1 MNALPVAK
9 PRRMTVGEFL
19 DWPGDG
25 TDTRYDLIAGEPV
38 AQAAPSRQHSEI
50 QASLTGLLFTA
61 LRDRPP
67 CRPLTEAGVFR
78 SRRHF
83 NYRTADLLVT
93 CRPPNALDPVEPRIV
108 FEILSPSNRRQ
119 TLANIGFYA
128 AFDSVQEIVTVDSE
142 RVEIL
147 VYRRETGP
155 DWSDTPA
162 AVLGPGD
169 RLVLHSIDVTLDL
182 ADIYRNVPF

>member
-67 CRPLTEAGVFR
+67 CRPLTEAGVYK
-78 SRRHF
+78 SRRNF

-93 CRPPNALDPVEPRIV
+93 CRPPTDPNPVEPRIV
-108 FEILSPSNRRQ
+108 FEILSPSNTAE
-119 TLANIGFYA
+119 TLSKLPFYA
-128 AFDSVQEIVTVDSE
+128 TFDSIEEIVILDSLKPA
-142 RVEIL
+142 VM

-155 DWSDTPA
+155 DWYDIPA
-162 AVLGPGD
+162 EVLGPGD
-169 RLVLHSIDVTLDL
+169 RLVLLSIDVTLDL